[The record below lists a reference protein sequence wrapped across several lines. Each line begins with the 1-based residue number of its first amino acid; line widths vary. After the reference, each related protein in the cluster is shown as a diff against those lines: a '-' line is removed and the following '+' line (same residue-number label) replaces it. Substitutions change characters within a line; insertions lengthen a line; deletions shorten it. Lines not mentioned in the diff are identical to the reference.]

1 MEGKPLLEIID
12 NVFWYSF
19 LMNFIKISE
28 YSNFHIIWFK
38 NSANFIICFFLI
50 YIGSIIRVNIFGV
63 TMIYNFAYGEKI

>member
-1 MEGKPLLEIID
+1 
-12 NVFWYSF
+12 
-19 LMNFIKISE
+19 MNFIKISE
-28 YSNFHIIWFK
+28 YSNFHIIWYK